1 MDNYISIIKRFI
13 KYTIR
18 SEDEVRSKLI
28 VPLTEAMGYS
38 PSIRGEDFPVYSF
51 HGRKKMPTTSADFV
65 LFNDNRF
72 NHHDKNNSEDIDWIR
87 NHSLLV
93 IEAKKPDEMPNVSGQ
108 AQFYAM
114 WLRALAYIVTDGK
127 VIKGWMLNDGA
138 ADELVIDTTIE
149 ESSDLSQLGR
159 FDYGSLIRIKEKR
172 VGLTNGRIITD
183 ESELNLSPK
192 VINYM
197 KKALGRNAEG
207 LDNLKIVSR
216 YLNSCDYILQNNVRF
231 DIPAYAINLL
241 RGVYDASL
249 FLDNNIICT
258 NKGKLYHSY
267 WETIDKYQ
275 YDSESIRIFIVY
287 DNDQVKDLKI
297 LFNFSS
303 DSVDER
309 ISKVKLFF
317 EIANSKSMTLVF
329 GENLSKQ
336 IVVENEV
343 ILENAKGKN
352 EIFYT
357 NTEQL
362 TFLNMLKEI
371 EDYYHE
377 KFTLTQIEDEKNTL
391 DAIFMVFNGIHKNK
405 NSYLT
410 IPKNDLERT
419 VIDNPIILREGEI
432 PNMSDKTIFGIT
444 FHPSRTILLPG
455 DYSVSPDVENV
466 DLSICC
472 EYEVLK
478 HE

>member
-13 KYTIR
+13 KYSIR

-72 NHHDKNNSEDIDWIR
+72 NHHDKNNSEDIDWIH

-93 IEAKKPDEMPNVSGQ
+93 VEAKKPNEMPNVSGQ

-172 VGLTNGRIITD
+172 VGLTYGRIITD
-183 ESELNLSPK
+183 ESELNLPPK

-207 LDNLKIVSR
+207 LDNLEITSR
-216 YLNSCDYILQNNVRF
+216 YFASCDYILQNNVRF

-241 RGVYDASL
+241 RDVNDASL
-249 FLDNNIICT
+249 FLDKNVICT
-258 NKGKLYHSY
+258 NKGKLFHSF

-275 YDSESIRIFIVY
+275 YDSESIRLFIVC
-287 DNDQVKDLKI
+287 DNNQVKDLKI
-297 LFNFSS
+297 FFNFLS
-303 DSVDER
+303 DSVNER
-309 ISKVKLFF
+309 IAKVELFF
-317 EIANSKSMTLVF
+317 KIVNSQRMTLVF
-329 GENLSKQ
+329 GENPCKQ
-336 IVVENEV
+336 IVVENSI
-343 ILENAKGKN
+343 ILKNVKDKN
-352 EIFYT
+352 ELIYS
-357 NTEQL
+357 NKEQL
-362 TFLNMLKEI
+362 KFLNMLKEI
-371 EDYYHE
+371 EDYYHIH
-377 KFTLTQIEDEKNTL
+377 FTLTQYEDTKQML
-391 DAIFMVFNGIHKNK
+391 DAAFMVYNGIHKNR
-405 NSYLT
+405 NCYLT
-410 IPKNDLERT
+410 IPKSDLERT
-419 VIDNPIILREGEI
+419 VIDDPIILREGDI
-432 PNMSDKTIFGIT
+432 PNMPDKTIFGVT

-455 DYSVSPDVENV
+455 DYSLSQDMENIK
-466 DLSICC
+466 LSICC

-478 HE
+478 R